1 MLTTETLMH
10 WARLKR
16 TFEVAKRFDVVLL
29 LDEVD
34 VFMECPIASHGSHN
48 RLVTAFLRNF
58 KYCEGILFL
67 ASSLQ
72 PEPAR
77 YSILPDADTALLS

>member
-16 TFEVAKRFDVVLL
+16 IFEVAKQFDVVLL

-34 VFMECPIASHGSHN
+34 AFMERPIASHGSHN
-48 RLVTAFLRNF
+48 RLVTAVLRNL
-58 KYCEGILFL
+58 KYCE
-67 ASSLQ
+67 
-72 PEPAR
+72 
-77 YSILPDADTALLS
+77 SILCSD